1 MTAKKPTELQSKLDA
16 LMRFKCDLLGS
27 YSKFL
32 RYFFYQRHG
41 KRFEFSD
48 PEGRESHHITIA
60 KALTQVFDGK
70 IKRLIINIPP
80 RYGKTEMVVNWMAWC
95 LARYPDCQF
104 LYVSYGADLAT
115 RYTGEVRDIIT
126 HEKFKRLFGVKLR
139 DDTKSKS
146 DFKTTA
152 QGRVFGV
159 GAEGGITG
167 TGAGLKNVN
176 RFGGAIVIDDI
187 IKPGDAA
194 SETIRESANKWY
206 MNTLRSRLNSMD
218 TPIVFIGQ
226 RTHEDDL
233 AGRLLSVSAKTGR
246 SRFDGERWDQ
256 VVLPA
261 LDEHCNPLWPQFQC
275 RSVLTNL
282 QETAPYEFAAQ
293 YQQNPQPAGGGLFKS
308 EWFLCLEEEPKIEAV
323 FITVD
328 TAETSK
334 RHNDA
339 TVFSFWGVYRAPQD
353 NTVLCLHWLD
363 CEENWWEPKDL
374 QAAFLDFYTRCRAV
388 WNQDTPIPAYI
399 EKKSTGVTL
408 VSVLNE
414 LQGVTVIP
422 IERDRTS
429 KTARFLA
436 SQPFIANKQVTLP
449 LHAAHTK
456 RCIEHMS
463 KITANEMHRCDDIAD
478 TCADAI
484 RLALKE
490 KQLVSTTSINTMCL
504 GGHAQELPAF

>member
-1 MTAKKPTELQSKLDA
+1 MTANNPTDLQVRLNEL
-16 LMRFKCDLLGS
+16 MEFKCDLLGS
-27 YSKFL
+27 YSTFL

-41 KRFEFSD
+41 KRFEFGH
-48 PEGRESHHITIA
+48 PEARESHHITIA
-60 KALTQVFDGK
+60 KALTDVFRGK
-70 IKRLIINIPP
+70 TKRLIINIPP
-80 RYGKTEMVVNWMAWC
+80 RYGKTEMVVNWIAWC
-95 LARYPDCQF
+95 LAHYPDSKF

-115 RYTGEVRDIIT
+115 RYTGEVKEIIT
-126 HEKFKRLFGVKLR
+126 YDKFQHLFGLKLCN
-139 DDTKSKS
+139 DTKSKS
-146 DFKTTA
+146 DFKTMA

-159 GAEGGITG
+159 GADGGITG
-167 TGAGLKNVN
+167 NGAGLKNVN

-194 SETIRESANKWY
+194 SETVRESVNEWF
-206 MNTLRSRLNSMD
+206 MNTLRSRVDSMD

-233 AGRLLSVSAKTGR
+233 AGRLLSKW
-246 SRFDGERWDQ
+246 DGDDWDQ

-261 LDEHCNPLWPQFQC
+261 LDDQCNPLWPQFQS
-275 RSVLTNL
+275 RGDLQKL

-293 YQQNPQPAGGGLFKS
+293 YQQNPQPAGGGLYKS
-308 EWFLCLEEEPKIEAV
+308 EWFLCLEDIPTMEAV

-334 RHNDA
+334 HHNDA
-339 TVFSFWGVYRAPQD
+339 TVFSFWGVYRAPRD
-353 NTVLCLHWLD
+353 TSVLCLHWLD

-374 QAAFLDFYTRCRAV
+374 ETAFLEFYTRCRTL
-388 WNQDTPIPAYI
+388 WNKDKPIPAYI

-422 IERDRTS
+422 IERNRTS

-436 SQPFIANKQVTLP
+436 AQPFIANKQVTLP
-449 LHAAHTK
+449 LHADHK
-456 RCIEHMS
+456 DHCIEHMS
-463 KITANEMHRCDDIAD
+463 KITANNMHRYDDIAD
-478 TCADAI
+478 TCADAV
-484 RLALKE
+484 RLALQE
-490 KQLVSTTSINTMCL
+490 KHFIQTAAINAACL
-504 GGHAQELPAF
+504 GGHAEELPAF